1 MKREIKFRAKRT
13 GDGVWVYGD
22 LTHTSKI
29 CNEEEKK
36 STGKASMPCIRI
48 SNYDVDE
55 ETICQMLQYRDK
67 NGTQIYE
74 GDIVHVI
81 TKSDCFNSTR
91 EYNTQADYEG
101 VFKHIAYN
109 VWGDSPVMEVI
120 GNIYDNPELKSSS
133 INPLIGT
140 NFI

>member
-1 MKREIKFRAKRT
+1 MKREIKFRAKRA

-81 TKSDCFNSTR
+81 TKFDCFDSIR

-101 VFKHIAYN
+101 VFNHIAYN

>member
-48 SNYDVDE
+48 SNYDVDD

-67 NGTQIYE
+67 NSTQIYE

-81 TKSDCFNSTR
+81 TKFDCFDSIR

-101 VFKHIAYN
+101 VFNYIAYN
-109 VWGDSPVMEVI
+109 VWGESPVMEVI

>member
-1 MKREIKFRAKRT
+1 MKREIKFRAKRA

-67 NGTQIYE
+67 NGTQISE

-81 TKSDCFNSTR
+81 TKFDCFDSTR

-101 VFKHIAYN
+101 VFNHIAYN